1 MRNKRIYF
9 FRSSVKLLAN
19 SLKYF
24 CYIFHLVFPE
34 KRYDLASE
42 GDTPVVSLNMQTIP
56 RIIWQ
61 TNFTNRVTLP
71 VYLNYC
77 FNRRM
82 ALGYNYRFMTTGERE
97 QFVREHYPAR
107 VFNAYSR
114 LQIGAAQAD
123 FWRVLV
129 LQKYGGVYMDIDAHL
144 VWPLE
149 KILAP
154 DQEELF
160 LQIKTGEISN
170 YFIASKPNNPYLGEI
185 INQILYNIENEVSQ
199 NVYDLTGP
207 GVFNRVL
214 SSLDVPK
221 RYYLYTCNQGNFTN
235 EYFQYLDKPQGK
247 WTKEQGK
254 VPVLKPK
261 ADLTH

>member
-1 MRNKRIYF
+1 MLGNTTKSTYYAIHFAFPRLRFLI
-9 FRSSVKLLAN
+9 AN
-19 SLKYF
+19 SESKHLK
-24 CYIFHLVFPE
+24 LT
-34 KRYDLASE
+34 KKQR
-42 GDTPVVSLNMQTIP
+42 IP
-56 RIIWQ
+56 SIIWQ

-82 ALGYNYRFMTTGERE
+82 ARGYNYRFMTTGERE

-107 VFNAYSR
+107 ILNAYSR